1 MLTGTVGGRCTARCL
16 ALVWL
21 TAMLPS
27 ASAQVFAGIDAQ
39 GRLQVRQGQAEAG
52 LQRFDPLRTP
62 APLPVPPPA
71 TATGAPSAPA
81 PATAPRDQAHDTL
94 ILQVARQQGLDPDL
108 LHAVIRT
115 ESNYKAKARSHAGA
129 LGLMQVM
136 PATGRR
142 FGATD
147 LYDPL
152 QNLQAGAR
160 YLRWLAHRF
169 NGDLSLVLAAYNAG
183 EGAVQ
188 RHGNQVPPYRE
199 TRAYVQRVTRHYLA
213 ASVSA
218 DR

>member
-1 MLTGTVGGRCTARCL
+1 MLTGSAAQRWAPRWLVL
-16 ALVWL
+16 AGLAVLVPP
-21 TAMLPS
+21 AG
-27 ASAQVFAGIDAQ
+27 AQVFAGIDAQ
-39 GRLQVRQGQAEAG
+39 GRLQVRQGQGEAG
-52 LQRFDPLRTP
+52 LQRFDPLRAP
-62 APLPVPPPA
+62 AAVPARAPTASTGKPPVPATPP
-71 TATGAPSAPA
+71 
-81 PATAPRDQAHDTL
+81 REQLHDGL
-94 ILQVARQQGLDPDL
+94 ILQVARQQGLDPHL

-115 ESNYKAKARSHAGA
+115 ESNYRAGARSRAGA

-160 YLRWLAHRF
+160 YLRWLARRF
-169 NGDLSLVLAAYNAG
+169 NGDLPLVLAAYNAG

-199 TRAYVQRVTRHYLA
+199 TRAYVQRVTGHYLA
-213 ASVSA
+213 ASVA
-218 DR
+218 AKK

>member
-1 MLTGTVGGRCTARCL
+1 MLTGTAGARWL
-16 ALVWL
+16 ALVGL
-21 TAMLPS
+21 AAMVPP
-27 ASAQVFAGIDAQ
+27 AGAQVFAGIDAQ
-39 GRLQVRQGQAEAG
+39 GRLQVHQGQAEAG
-52 LQRFDPLRTP
+52 LQRFEPLRTL
-62 APLPVPPPA
+62 APVPMPPPA
-71 TATGAPSAPA
+71 AGTGTGTPPA
-81 PATAPRDQAHDTL
+81 PATGQRDHAHDRL

-115 ESNYKAKARSHAGA
+115 ESNYKARARSHAGA

-160 YLRWLAHRF
+160 YLRWLAQRF

-199 TRAYVQRVTRHYLA
+199 TRAYVQRVTGHYLA
-213 ASVSA
+213 ASVA
-218 DR
+218 VDR

>member
-1 MLTGTVGGRCTARCL
+1 MLTCTVGRGWVALCL
-16 ALVWL
+16 ALVGL
-21 TAMLPS
+21 AAMLPS
-27 ASAQVFAGIDAQ
+27 AGAQVFAGIDAQ
-39 GRLQVRQGQAEAG
+39 GRLQVRQGQAEPG
-52 LQRFDPLRTP
+52 LQRFDPLHTP
-62 APLPVPPPA
+62 GPLPVTPPGTDAGAPVPAA
-71 TATGAPSAPA
+71 TAL
-81 PATAPRDQAHDTL
+81 RDEAHDKL
-94 ILQVARQQGLDPDL
+94 ILLVARQQGLDPDL
-108 LHAVIRT
+108 LHAVIRS

-160 YLRWLAHRF
+160 YLRWLADRF

-199 TRAYVQRVTRHYLA
+199 TRAYVQRVTEHYLA
-213 ASVSA
+213 AVVSA